1 MPTSFRDVQVRE
13 THPQSQMSTGTK
25 QQGVTDNSFEANDSP
40 PDASQPGRLRPFCG
54 RSLAGIARAPLYD
67 IMISVYYFRIPGGYY
82 SLQISPRIIT
92 THGNDESY
100 YSRIRDS
107 AGSQH

>member
-25 QQGVTDNSFEANDSP
+25 QQGVTDNSFEAPDDSP

-67 IMISVYYFRIPGGYY
+67 IRITIFAFRGG
-82 SLQISPRIIT
+82 T
-92 THGNDESY
+92 
-100 YSRIRDS
+100 IRYR
-107 AGSQH
+107 